1 MEKTNLPFSLVFF
14 IDSQISK
21 ECLSDIPSKDL
32 IDLYRKEE
40 NGDVR
45 QAMAAELAKRLS
57 DIPSKDLIDLYR
69 KEEDGDVRQAMAA
82 ELAKRSD
89 ILRIIKKK
97 EFNII

>member
-32 IDLYRKEE
+32 IDLYRKEKD
-40 NGDVR
+40 GDVR
-45 QAMAAELAKRLS
+45 QAMAAELAKRS

-69 KEEDGDVRQAMAA
+69 KEGSWNVRQAMAA

>member
-32 IDLYRKEE
+32 IDLYRKEGSW
-40 NGDVR
+40 N
-45 QAMAAELAKRLS
+45 
-57 DIPSKDLIDLYR
+57 
-69 KEEDGDVRQAMAA
+69 VRQAMAA